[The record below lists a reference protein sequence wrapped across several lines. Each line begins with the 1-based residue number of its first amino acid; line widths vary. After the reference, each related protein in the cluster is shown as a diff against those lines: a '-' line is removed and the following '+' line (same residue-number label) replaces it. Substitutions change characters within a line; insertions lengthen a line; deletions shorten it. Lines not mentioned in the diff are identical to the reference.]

1 MINTLQLTG
10 AAMSLLFAVCVF
22 FIRRLVYRFDEIT
35 PTIHNLDKNVA
46 VLIAKNNDTERE
58 LKMIR
63 EKIHDQSNSISKHQE
78 IIKSNKERLHTL
90 EGGQSQLISWLES
103 NK

>member
-22 FIRRLVYRFDEIT
+22 FIRRLVNRFDEIT

-58 LKMIR
+58 LRMVRK
-63 EKIHDQSNSISKHQE
+63 KIHEHANDISK
-78 IIKSNKERLHTL
+78 NRERLHSL
-90 EGGQSQLISWLES
+90 EGGQSQLIQWLED
-103 NK
+103 NKK